1 MHPAYVCFATAG
13 NWHGRLIANHQV
25 SRACINRLNVIK
37 LLSAARAD
45 VVMIAQGALCKQ
57 PSLNR
62 DSTFASLL
70 GRNSLRRRCIL
81 AARHTESGKA

>member
-1 MHPAYVCFATAG
+1 MHPAYVCFATVG
-13 NWHGRLIANHQV
+13 NWHGRFSVNHQV
-25 SRACINRLNVIK
+25 GRACIECLKVIEA
-37 LLSAARAD
+37 LSAARAD

-70 GRNSLRRRCIL
+70 GRNSLRHKSIF